1 MQADEV
7 AYPGSVFRRQYNDVH
22 SPTGGVQVRV
32 RHERAEIYYNWIE
45 GDASTGYG
53 EVELIG
59 PDCETQQPGWSAD
72 PRREDADLVGNVIVH
87 NNPGWRNAVRIGG
100 DLNGRSQGRARMVNN
115 PVLFRSE
122 VHTSELQS
130 LMRISYA
137 VSCS

>member
-45 GDASTGYG
+45 GDSSKGYM

-72 PRREDADLVGNVIVH
+72 LRREDADLVGNVIVH
-87 NNPGWRNAVRIGG
+87 HNPGWRHAVRIGR
-100 DLNGRSQGRARMVNN
+100 DLHGRRQGPGRMVKTTRLC
-115 PVLFRSE
+115 PRPE
-122 VHTSELQS
+122 QRRGGKE
-130 LMRISYA
+130 
-137 VSCS
+137 CGGKC